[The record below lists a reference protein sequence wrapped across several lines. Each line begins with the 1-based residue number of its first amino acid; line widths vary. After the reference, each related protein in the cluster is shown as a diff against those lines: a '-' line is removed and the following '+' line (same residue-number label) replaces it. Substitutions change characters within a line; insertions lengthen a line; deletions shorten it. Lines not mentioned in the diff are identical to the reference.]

1 MAIILQLP
9 YNEANKQ
16 IAQGMAE
23 ALGGKFMIGDGM
35 PPLPLADLAMRNA
48 ILQLQS
54 DARKREFTLH
64 KYDYIWLMKYINEEP
79 KGITLPGIFT
89 AIETFRNYLANQ
101 LGINGIGSI
110 SLLYNYSKFQFGKFP
125 EWTFTDTKDA
135 GIRLQRVNIV
145 RRFIHIYRQE
155 YYKIATRL

>member
-1 MAIILQLP
+1 
-9 YNEANKQ
+9 
-16 IAQGMAE
+16 
-23 ALGGKFMIGDGM
+23 MIGDGM

-89 AIETFRNYLANQ
+89 AIETFRDYLANQ